1 MSDIFDNFLCIDK
14 VLGKVLVLNT
24 FWLPCLKNGN
34 FAIIKGKSF
43 GALMT
48 DLSKAFDW
56 IYQEPIITK
65 LHAYGFDKQAL
76 ELTNSYLS
84 EKKKIENK
92 IRYSLQFLEGNS
104 FWSPYK
110 NIFLCD
116 LFVHLKD
123 IDFASYADD
132 NTPYTEHDSIDH
144 VISRLEETVNLFLSG
159 FLTTRWKLTLLSVSH
174 F

>member
-1 MSDIFDNFLCIDK
+1 MSDIFDNFLCIGK
-14 VLGKVLVLNT
+14 VLRKVLVLNT
-24 FWLPCLKNGN
+24 WLPCLKNGN

-43 GALMT
+43 GALMA
-48 DLSKAFDW
+48 DLLKDFNW

-65 LHAYGFDKQAL
+65 LHAYGFDKQGL
-76 ELTNSYLS
+76 ELTNSDLS
-84 EKKKIENK
+84 EKKIENK
-92 IRYSLQFLEGNS
+92 IRYSLQFLEGNP
-104 FWSPYK
+104 FWSPYA